1 MSQNKEPSDW
11 RFLNQGQYAAALASI
26 QEAGEY
32 IESIGKTDL
41 ATYTKEEFETL
52 VLVIC
57 NAMNEH
63 DAIPF

>member
-1 MSQNKEPSDW
+1 MSRNKEPSDW
-11 RFLNQGQYAAALASI
+11 LHLNQGQYAAALCAKK
-26 QEAGEY
+26 EAGEY

-63 DAIPF
+63 DTIPF